1 MGNVYEKCPTF
12 ENDKWLLRLVVKE
25 DSDDLISVY
34 GDKAA
39 LPFFNSDN
47 CHGDNFYYPTKE
59 KMDSAIDFWI
69 YSYKEKYFVRWSII
83 DKSTSKAVGTIEM
96 FHRDPNG
103 DFGHVGLIRLDLG
116 SAYENADDIKS
127 VLELIIPPAFE
138 MFDCSEIISK
148 VPIYAVERVQAF
160 SDYGFEKSDICLIGG
175 NDKYAYN
182 GYWSY
187 KK

>member
-1 MGNVYEKCPTF
+1 MSNVYEKCPSF
-12 ENDKWLLRLVVKE
+12 ENEKWLLRLVMKE
-25 DSDDLISVY
+25 DSDDLMEVY
-34 GDKAA
+34 GEKAA

-69 YSYKEKYFVRWSII
+69 YSYNEKFFVRWAII
-83 DKSTSKAVGTIEM
+83 DKFTSKAVGTIEM

-103 DFGHVGLIRLDLG
+103 DFGHVGLIRIDLG
-116 SAYENADDIKS
+116 
-127 VLELIIPPAFE
+127 
-138 MFDCSEIISK
+138 SEIISK